1 MDMLDDGFI
10 LRLGMLE
17 QFGVTEIN
25 KDDISSEYNDDN
37 INLYSELLKA
47 ANFDTIA
54 GENTKGSQSTITYYQ
69 ILNVGEGSHDRQ
81 YLSAQLRLADGK
93 WKITLI
99 EDGVK

>member
-1 MDMLDDGFI
+1 MELLDDGFI
-10 LRLGMLE
+10 LKLGMLE
-17 QFGVTEIN
+17 QFGVTLIN

-54 GENTKGSQSTITYYQ
+54 KENIKGDSSTITYYQ
-69 ILNVGEGSHDRQ
+69 VMNLGEDSHEKQ
-81 YLSAQLRLADGK
+81 YLSAQLKLNEDK
-93 WKITLI
+93 WKIKLI